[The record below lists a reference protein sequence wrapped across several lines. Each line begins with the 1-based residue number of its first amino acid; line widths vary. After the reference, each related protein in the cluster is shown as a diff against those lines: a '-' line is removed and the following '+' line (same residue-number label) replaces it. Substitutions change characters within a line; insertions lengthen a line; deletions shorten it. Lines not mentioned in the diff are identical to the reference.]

1 MTYIE
6 TNHIIVAI
14 MNCKRKYFNE
24 EYITYEE
31 LNIIRSEIQKEFN
44 NANIKAIIDSSY
56 IDQNYF
62 ELKEVISLNKPWA
75 EVQKYY
81 QNITNTEIIKI
92 LLNEKFILDLLLKI
106 SKQKITN
113 AENKQKNQ
121 ASNSSF
127 KKNLLLEYKNKLNN
141 IKSIKSIDEKYLQSD
156 FEFYKDLREYYKFLT
171 EDLYNILNSAII
183 NTNKNNMNNPFIEFR
198 YNPEETGD
206 ITKRGMFLNFLDKYY
221 LSTKKEVYCTA
232 KGTTILKIY
241 HNLKD
246 LLDAYYLELER
257 LEYLYYPEE
266 LGLLDNVIR

>member
-44 NANIKAIIDSSY
+44 KENIKAVIDSSY

-62 ELKEVISLNKPWA
+62 ELKDVIGLTKSGA
-75 EVQKYY
+75 EVTKYY
-81 QNITNTEIIKI
+81 QNITDPKVIKI
-92 LLNEKFILDLLLKI
+92 LINEKFILDLLLKI

-113 AENKQKNQ
+113 AENKQKTK
-121 ASNSSF
+121 ASNPNF

-141 IKSIKSIDEKYLQSD
+141 IKSRKSIDEKYLQSD
-156 FEFYKDLREYYKFLT
+156 FEFYKFLREYYKFLT

-183 NTNKNNMNNPFIEFR
+183 NTNKTNMNNPFIEFR
-198 YNPEETGD
+198 YDPEEIDD
-206 ITKRGMFLNFLDKYY
+206 IIKRAMFLNFLDKYY
-221 LSTKKEVYCTA
+221 LGPKKEVYRTVE
-232 KGTTILKIY
+232 GTTILKIY
-241 HNLKD
+241 HNLID
-246 LLDAYYLELER
+246 LLNAYYLELER
-257 LEYLYYPEE
+257 IEYIYYPKE
-266 LGLLDNVIR
+266 LGLIR